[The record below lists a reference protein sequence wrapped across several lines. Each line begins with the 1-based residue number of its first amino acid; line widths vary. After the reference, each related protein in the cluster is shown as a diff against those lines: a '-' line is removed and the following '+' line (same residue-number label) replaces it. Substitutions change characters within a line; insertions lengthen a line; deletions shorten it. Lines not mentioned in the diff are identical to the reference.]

1 MSVAYRSA
9 TVGGRKRMDARDN
22 PKEDEREKERAKRG
36 RNSKAKD
43 RSDLYRALLLDLD
56 LVPLDS
62 RGRVQSSRSSW
73 NLDQKFLWNPME
85 FSAWSMSL
93 ISRWELW
100 FISFWETPTW
110 PRVYYLNFIWD
121 YFGLPSFLVFH
132 GSKIFT
138 IAEIFFD
145 SSVLCCFS
153 THALALTLLFFNNN
167 NMIFNVL
174 FFKIIPF

>member
-1 MSVAYRSA
+1 MGEVKAAEAGSSSARARNYVSVAYRSA

-62 RGRVQSSRSSW
+62 RGRVQSFRSSW

-85 FSAWSMSL
+85 FSA
-93 ISRWELW
+93 
-100 FISFWETPTW
+100 
-110 PRVYYLNFIWD
+110 
-121 YFGLPSFLVFH
+121 
-132 GSKIFT
+132 
-138 IAEIFFD
+138 
-145 SSVLCCFS
+145 
-153 THALALTLLFFNNN
+153 
-167 NMIFNVL
+167 
-174 FFKIIPF
+174 